1 MDIIE
6 GRSLAAVAD
15 QIEDIQDDVD
25 DLDDRVTTTE
35 GNVHKLNQTVEEQQ
49 NDIKTVKEDVKEQ
62 EERIDQ
68 LEEVVDET
76 VEKVEEIDHKTL
88 SAAPAWSKDVSNVL
102 NINSDYDWRFLAI
115 RLGYGSED
123 IRNWATAHDPTMSLL
138 SEWYTTHKGA
148 DATYAVLTSLKEMG
162 RNDCVDIIESALK
175 AADEMIPQAPPELT
189 HPPPVFIS
197 YQWDHQSEVKILK
210 EYLGKAG
217 YDCWMDI
224 GQMGG
229 GDQLYQKIDEGLR
242 GAKVVLSMVTNKYAQ
257 SKNCNHEVNLANLLN
272 KPIIPLL
279 LEDVEWPPPG
289 PMSVLFSQLLYIK
302 FCAGNERKEG
312 EPFWQDSNF
321 AELLGQIN
329 IHVAPN
335 SDKIPN
341 GESVEEDTSQTRDQ
355 VEKIINDSEV
365 FISYQWDKQPQVKT
379 LYSRLTSLGY
389 TCWFDVMQMGG
400 GDNLYSQIE
409 RGIRK
414 AKVVICCCTSKYA
427 LSVNCRREV
436 SSADAL
442 KKPLIPVVL
451 ENMAWPP
458 EGPMALPFTQ
468 LLYIDFSNDE
478 SQKNFDDSNFEEL
491 LQKLGSYVQRPENN
505 NGNTKLDE
513 FQETTNEAEDNS
525 VRDNIS
531 ESVITTNLTL
541 KEEQATEDSPKTT
554 LNRDEV
560 DEDNSVRD
568 NVFESSMAESTTE
581 THLPP
586 MEEQATEDSP
596 KISLNTELD
605 VSQKTANEAEDDSER
620 GSASQSSM
628 VESITET
635 TLPPKEEQPTEDSP
649 KISLNTEFDVS
660 QKTAN
665 EAEDDSERGTA
676 SQSSMTES
684 ITEAKSPPKEEQ
696 PTEDP
701 MITSLPK
708 TSESPLSPARKPST
722 ESIVEEKDTKPSV
735 ESKSSESLQTNSADS
750 AVEAV
755 ILPDKQTPLH
765 AQKTK
770 STETTDAP
778 LPENK
783 TPKLE
788 SKVKVQKVSQPPV
801 TKQSCACIML

>member
-257 SKNCNHEVNLANLLN
+257 SKNCNHEGMNVKRENHF
-272 KPIIPLL
+272 
-279 LEDVEWPPPG
+279 G
-289 PMSVLFSQLLYIK
+289 
-302 FCAGNERKEG
+302 
-312 EPFWQDSNF
+312 
-321 AELLGQIN
+321 
-329 IHVAPN
+329 
-335 SDKIPN
+335 KIPTLQ
-341 GESVEEDTSQTRDQ
+341 SYLVRLISTWLQTLT
-355 VEKIINDSEV
+355 KYLMIINDSEV